1 MSFFS
6 EKSFSQKMSLA
17 KIMQSVDRTPRVEVL
32 PVVER
37 KQLTVKDCVGDVVRH
52 WFTDRGKVRL
62 ILTVGMGEWERDN
75 FIHQLKMRLPDVVVC
90 AADDHF
96 VTTDGQYKFDPK
108 LLTTAHAKCQTKAYD
123 ALRAGKFVVVA
134 NKNCELQHIM
144 EYSSSGSRL
153 KFHESTLIIK
163 FMPKSA
169 AAAVALGID
178 NVKNIPTS
186 VYSSAYESMQDL
198 TITREHLPKLQ
209 AVMTVCE

>member
-1 MSFFS
+1 
-6 EKSFSQKMSLA
+6 MSLD
-17 KIMQSVDRTPRVEVL
+17 KIMQSVDRAPHVEVV

-37 KQLTVKDCVGDVVRH
+37 NQLSVKDCVGDVVRH

-62 ILTVGMGEWERDN
+62 IVLVGMGEWGRDS
-75 FIHQLKMRLPDVVVC
+75 FILQLKMRVPNVEVC
-90 AADDHF
+90 AADDYF
-96 VTTDGQYKFDPK
+96 ITADGQYKFNPK
-108 LLTTAHAKCQTKAYD
+108 LLTTAHAKCQSKAYD

-144 EYSSSGSRL
+144 EYSSFGSRL

-178 NVKNIPTS
+178 NPKGIPTS
-186 VYSSAYESMQDL
+186 VYTTAYESMQKL
-198 TITREHLPKLQ
+198 TITREHLPKLE